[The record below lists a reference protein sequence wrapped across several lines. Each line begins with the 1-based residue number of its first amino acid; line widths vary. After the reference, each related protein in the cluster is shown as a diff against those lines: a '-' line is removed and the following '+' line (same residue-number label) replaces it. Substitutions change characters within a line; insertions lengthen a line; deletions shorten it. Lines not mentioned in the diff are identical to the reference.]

1 MKRLSSTALQK
12 FSDSLKEIQNNEEE
26 SRQITNQKEKK
37 STMKKIAVKTKVFD
51 NISVISLNSNINPM
65 PINKSLLLFR
75 ESKIKKGN
83 RAPVNAFS
91 FAVSKSL
98 TLNR

>member
-26 SRQITNQKEKK
+26 KK

-51 NISVISLNSNINPM
+51 NISVIPLNRNINPM

-75 ESKIKKGN
+75 ENKNKKGN

-91 FAVSKSL
+91 FAVSKAL
-98 TLNR
+98 H

>member
-26 SRQITNQKEKK
+26 SRQITSQKEKK

-51 NISVISLNSNINPM
+51 NISVIPLNRNINPM

-75 ESKIKKGN
+75 ENKIKKGN

-91 FAVSKSL
+91 FAVSKAL
-98 TLNR
+98 H